1 MMNKELES
9 EIHCPACHTLYGEI
23 FRVQQNETVWS
34 HETVPPEVPKYCTR
48 CDTVLERRRA

>member
-1 MMNKELES
+1 MTKELEA

-23 FRVQQNETVWS
+23 FRVQLNETVWG
-34 HETVPPEVPKYCTR
+34 HETVPSEVPKYCTR